1 MPNTTPIE
9 NVWAEKGNLA
19 YNAIVATAD
28 GKYPALDGSLITNIA
43 VSGDMNA
50 STYDPTTVAADAFA
64 MDNMVEGTDT
74 KILTATERTRLAEQA
89 LTDVIDK
96 LAWNANDLT
105 FDIDTG
111 TDVVIQVGQELLV
124 KVRNVTGSTILNG
137 SVCRITGAS
146 GSRPTIELAQANTYA
161 NINGVVGIVT
171 ADILNNAVGFAT
183 VHGIVR
189 NLNTS
194 AFTVGDELFLS
205 DTVAGGITNVEP
217 TLSIPIG
224 TVVFSNPSTGSIF
237 ASVDN
242 QTHLLKFANDP
253 SLIANF
259 SPANW
264 KSQLA
269 ISSAD
274 ISDFDTEVSN
284 NTTVA
289 SKADQATTYTVD
301 QVDDLLTYYP
311 LAANTYTKSEVDTN
325 IAANFTTA
333 DRTKLDG
340 YNAIA
345 VITEATTARSLALTD
360 IGGYI
365 RLTNAASCTI
375 TLPTNAT
382 VAWASETEPPTI
394 YFRVAAAGIP
404 TLSNAGVTVNDTLGV
419 VAALAEGS
427 TFALQ
432 WVATDV
438 WDII

>member
-9 NVWAEKGNLA
+9 DVWAEKGNLA

-43 VSGDMNA
+43 GSGDMNA

-194 AFTVGDELFLS
+194 AFTV
-205 DTVAGGITNVEP
+205 
-217 TLSIPIG
+217 
-224 TVVFSNPSTGSIF
+224 
-237 ASVDN
+237 
-242 QTHLLKFANDP
+242 
-253 SLIANF
+253 
-259 SPANW
+259 
-264 KSQLA
+264 
-269 ISSAD
+269 
-274 ISDFDTEVSN
+274 
-284 NTTVA
+284 
-289 SKADQATTYTVD
+289 
-301 QVDDLLTYYP
+301 
-311 LAANTYTKSEVDTN
+311 
-325 IAANFTTA
+325 
-333 DRTKLDG
+333 
-340 YNAIA
+340 
-345 VITEATTARSLALTD
+345 
-360 IGGYI
+360 
-365 RLTNAASCTI
+365 
-375 TLPTNAT
+375 
-382 VAWASETEPPTI
+382 
-394 YFRVAAAGIP
+394 
-404 TLSNAGVTVNDTLGV
+404 
-419 VAALAEGS
+419 
-427 TFALQ
+427 
-432 WVATDV
+432 
-438 WDII
+438 

>member
-9 NVWAEKGNLA
+9 DVWAEKGNLA

-43 VSGDMNA
+43 GSGDMNA

-259 SPANW
+259 SAANW
-264 KSQLA
+264 KSELA

-289 SKADQATTYTVD
+289 SKADQAT
-301 QVDDLLTYYP
+301 
-311 LAANTYTKSEVDTN
+311 TYTKSEVDTN

-404 TLSNAGVTVNDTLGV
+404 TLSNAGVTINDTLGV

>member
-9 NVWAEKGNLA
+9 DVWAEKGNLA

-43 VSGDMNA
+43 GSGDMNA

-269 ISSAD
+269 ISAAD

-360 IGGYI
+360 IGAYI

>member
-9 NVWAEKGNLA
+9 DVWAEKGNLA

-43 VSGDMNA
+43 GSGDMNA

-259 SPANW
+259 SAANW

-289 SKADQATTYTVD
+289 SKADQAT
-301 QVDDLLTYYP
+301 
-311 LAANTYTKSEVDTN
+311 TYTKSEVDTN

-345 VITEATTARSLALTD
+345 VITEATTARTLALTD

-419 VAALAEGS
+419 VAALEEGS

>member
-9 NVWAEKGNLA
+9 DVWAEKGNLA

-43 VSGDMNA
+43 GSGDMNA
-50 STYDPTTVAADAFA
+50 STYDPNTVAADAFA

-259 SPANW
+259 SAANW

-289 SKADQATTYTVD
+289 SKADQAT
-301 QVDDLLTYYP
+301 
-311 LAANTYTKSEVDTN
+311 TYTKSEVDTN

-345 VITEATTARSLALTD
+345 VITEATTARTLALTD
-360 IGGYI
+360 IGAYI

-419 VAALAEGS
+419 VAALEEGS

>member
-9 NVWAEKGNLA
+9 DVWAEKGNLA

-43 VSGDMNA
+43 GSGDMNA

-360 IGGYI
+360 IGAYI

>member
-9 NVWAEKGNLA
+9 DVWAEKGNLA

-43 VSGDMNA
+43 GSGDMNA

-64 MDNMVEGTDT
+64 MDNMVEGTNT

-253 SLIANF
+253 SLITNF
-259 SPANW
+259 SAANW

-269 ISSAD
+269 ISAAD

-289 SKADQATTYTVD
+289 SKADQAT
-301 QVDDLLTYYP
+301 
-311 LAANTYTKSEVDTN
+311 TYTKSEVDTN

>member
-9 NVWAEKGNLA
+9 DVWAEKGNLA

-43 VSGDMNA
+43 GSGDMNA

-259 SPANW
+259 SAANW

-289 SKADQATTYTVD
+289 SKADQAT
-301 QVDDLLTYYP
+301 
-311 LAANTYTKSEVDTN
+311 TYTKSEVDTN

-345 VITEATTARSLALTD
+345 VITEATTARTLALTD
-360 IGGYI
+360 IGAYI

-419 VAALAEGS
+419 VAALEEGS